1 MRLTP
6 ETTTAIAAAPD
17 LIEAVRPRPY
27 VAPTPRVAPAAP
39 AIGRFPRWL
48 QALDAVHNSTS
59 SPLAMGTDL
68 AVVAAAGIVVGTTAW
83 LAVVLGA
90 GFAVAL
96 YLAGRYRDRSPLE
109 TQGLLWYASKTL
121 MAVAMATLAGVAT
134 VQATGHDVGVP
145 LRFGLWAAGG
155 LVALRA
161 VTWLLLASLR
171 RKGLGLRRTLIV
183 GDSVHAQMLVRKLS
197 ELPEA
202 GLLPVAMLPLGNG
215 HGFARFM
222 PEFPNATQL
231 ARVINESGVEHVVL
245 APDGSDEAI
254 LECVKS
260 ATDLD
265 VSFSI
270 LPPLAEF
277 FLHPAHV
284 AQVGGLPLIPLGRIA
299 RGQVALPGKR
309 IFDLIG
315 AAALLI
321 LITPVMATTAIAIK
335 LFDRGPVFYRQ
346 RRVGRGG
353 EPFSMLKF
361 RSMVQGAE
369 RLVIDLRDQNVNNGL
384 LFKVRDDPRVTPI
397 GKIIRRFSI
406 DELPQL
412 WNVVRGEMSLVGPRP
427 LPVEPDDFNAVDN
440 KRHSVP
446 PGITG
451 YWQIAGGHDLT
462 YEEMVK
468 LDLSYVQNW
477 SLWLDVRLLARTI
490 PALVNRRGTW

>member
-1 MRLTP
+1 
-6 ETTTAIAAAPD
+6 
-17 LIEAVRPRPY
+17 
-27 VAPTPRVAPAAP
+27 
-39 AIGRFPRWL
+39 
-48 QALDAVHNSTS
+48 
-59 SPLAMGTDL
+59 MGTDA
-68 AVVAAAGIVVGTTAW
+68 AVIAGCGIAVGVTPW
-83 LAVVLGA
+83 LAAVLGA
-90 GFAVAL
+90 SFSVTL
-96 YLAGRYRDRSPLE
+96 YLAGRYRDRSSLE

-121 MAVAMATLAGVAT
+121 MALSLATLAGVASMR
-134 VQATGHDVGVP
+134 AAGVDEGLA
-145 LRFGLWAAGG
+145 LRFGAAAAVG
-155 LVALRA
+155 LLALRA
-161 VTWLLLASLR
+161 ITWMVLASLR

-183 GDSVHAQMLVRKLS
+183 GDNLHGQMLVKKLS
-197 ELPEA
+197 DYPEA
-202 GLLPVAMLPLGNG
+202 GLLPIAILPLGNG
-215 HGFARFM
+215 HGFARFL
-222 PEFPNATQL
+222 PEFPTAAQL
-231 ARVINESGVEHVVL
+231 ARAIEESSAEHVVL
-245 APDGSDEAI
+245 APDGSDIAI

-260 ATDLD
+260 ATNLD

-277 FLHPAHV
+277 FMHPAHV
-284 AQVGGLPLIPLGRIA
+284 AQVGGVPLIPLGRIA
-299 RGQVALPGKR
+299 RGWTPLPGKR
-309 IFDLIG
+309 IFDFLG
-315 AAALLI
+315 AAMLLLLI
-321 LITPVMATTAIAIK
+321 SPLMAVTALAIK
-335 LFDRGPVFYRQ
+335 ISDRGPVIYRQ

-353 EPFSMLKF
+353 RSFSMLKF

-384 LFKVRDDPRVTPI
+384 LFKVRDDPRVTPV
-397 GKIIRRFSI
+397 GKIIRRLSI

-427 LPVEPDDFNAVDN
+427 LPVEPDDFNEVDN

-477 SLWLDVRLLARTI
+477 SLWLDVRLLFRTI